1 MKQKDRAA
9 LEVLK
14 EISKKAEFQS
24 KKTCKKTMYKPLCA
38 RVYRTLESGDVATDS
53 MFDLHCKGKIFGRTK
68 ASLFESSTDVGELDL
83 TLDAMKEHSGA
94 LSKCPQHLSD
104 AFSSHLKSMSFPSY
118 HGGNFEEIFRHS
130 RAIATK
136 LEKVDSSSAAALKA
150 RGFVEGVGDA
160 ALQWHCALP
169 SVDGIPQSAACYTL
183 PGISSRFKKTL

>member
-1 MKQKDRAA
+1 
-9 LEVLK
+9 
-14 EISKKAEFQS
+14 
-24 KKTCKKTMYKPLCA
+24 MYKPLCA

-136 LEKVDSSSAAALKA
+136 LEKVDSSGGQPWTRLRHPAFEERLEFNSIS
-150 RGFVEGVGDA
+150 
-160 ALQWHCALP
+160 QWI
-169 SVDGIPQSAACYTL
+169 DGT
-183 PGISSRFKKTL
+183 